1 MCGRFALTS
10 APATVRQTFGYDEQP
25 NFPPRYNI
33 APTQPIAIVTGGRDA
48 QGEFRRRFQ
57 LVRWGFLP
65 GFVKDTQNFPL
76 LINARAETAA
86 EKASFR
92 NALRRRRCLIPADAY
107 YEWLRFKVD
116 GKTARRAFLFR
127 RADGEPMGLA
137 GLWEPYLSPDGS
149 EIDTACI
156 LTTAANGATV
166 AVHERMP
173 VIIERKEFAR
183 WLDCDDSDVHD
194 AEKLMRQT
202 SEDTLTFFEIGPA
215 INKATA
221 IGPELQAPLQRPSA

>member
-10 APATVRQTFGYDEQP
+10 DPTSLRRTFGYEEQP

-33 APTQPIAIVTGGRDA
+33 APTQPIAIVTGERDA
-48 QGEFRRRFQ
+48 EGGFRRRFR

-65 GFVKDTQNFPL
+65 GFVKQADDFPL
-76 LINARAETAA
+76 IINARAETAA
-86 EKASFR
+86 VKPSFR
-92 NALRRRRCLIPADAY
+92 NALRRRRCLVPADAY
-107 YEWLRFKVD
+107 YEWLRFRVD
-116 GKTARRAFLFR
+116 GKTARRAFLFQ
-127 RADGEPMGLA
+127 RADGKPMGLA

-156 LTTAANGATV
+156 LTTVANGATV

-173 VIIERKEFAR
+173 VIIEGKDFAR
-183 WLDCDDSDVHD
+183 WLDCDAVDVRE
-194 AEKLMRQT
+194 AETLMKPA
-202 SEDTLTFFEIGPA
+202 SEDALTFFEIGPA

-221 IGPELQAPLQRPSA
+221 TGPGLQAPLQRT